1 MSAENVVVAK
11 AANTIAWKNIE
22 KYLCEDIFTKQLMI
36 IDKWLGRMLLGYED
50 LFVLLMYGHWYVY
63 L

>member
-1 MSAENVVVAK
+1 
-11 AANTIAWKNIE
+11 
-22 KYLCEDIFTKQLMI
+22 
-36 IDKWLGRMLLGYED
+36 MLLGYED